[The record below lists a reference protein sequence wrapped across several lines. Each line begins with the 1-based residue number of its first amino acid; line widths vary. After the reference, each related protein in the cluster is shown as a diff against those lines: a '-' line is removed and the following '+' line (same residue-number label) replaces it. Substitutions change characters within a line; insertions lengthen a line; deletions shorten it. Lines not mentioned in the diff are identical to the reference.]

1 MSAMMK
7 GGEWIAWWH
16 WSRARKRLDQWVRT
30 LIGARPYTIRFEV
43 GQGSF
48 VNFSTREI
56 VIEPNFPAHL
66 DGHAKTV
73 PTTWGASR
81 VIRPSTLDVLCARAL
96 AYHEGGH
103 VLFTDVVPLQG
114 STHGWL
120 VNALEDCRM
129 ERLTAAYYAPA
140 GRDFDELGRRL
151 WLHGFTPRVP
161 AVADR
166 TTTLLNACLYA
177 RWDHARPAGAA
188 SKIVI

>member
-1 MSAMMK
+1 MSAMPK

-73 PTTWGASR
+73 PTTWGSSR
-81 VIRPSTLDVLCARAL
+81 VIRPTTLDVLCARAL

-103 VLFTDVVPLQG
+103 VLGTDVVPLRC

-120 VNALEDCRM
+120 VNAL
-129 ERLTAAYYAPA
+129 
-140 GRDFDELGRRL
+140 
-151 WLHGFTPRVP
+151 
-161 AVADR
+161 
-166 TTTLLNACLYA
+166 
-177 RWDHARPAGAA
+177 
-188 SKIVI
+188 